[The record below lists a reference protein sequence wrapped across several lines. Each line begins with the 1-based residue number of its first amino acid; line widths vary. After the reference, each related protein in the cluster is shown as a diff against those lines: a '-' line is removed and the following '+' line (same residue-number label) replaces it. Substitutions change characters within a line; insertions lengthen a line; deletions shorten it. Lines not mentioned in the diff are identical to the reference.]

1 MKVLT
6 KQVKVP
12 YGVQGDLDEIF
23 VNFAELFYDEAWG
36 TEGIK
41 DIPDCDKIEAVF
53 IIGKT
58 SFTMEE
64 FCRAVKVKVTG
75 EMGEL

>member
-6 KQVKVP
+6 KKVNVP
-12 YGVQGDLDEIF
+12 YGVQGNLDEIF

-36 TEGIK
+36 TKGVK

-53 IIGKT
+53 TIGGK
-58 SFTMEE
+58 SYTMEE
-64 FCRAVKVKVTG
+64 FGRAVKVKVIG
-75 EMGEL
+75 EMGEF